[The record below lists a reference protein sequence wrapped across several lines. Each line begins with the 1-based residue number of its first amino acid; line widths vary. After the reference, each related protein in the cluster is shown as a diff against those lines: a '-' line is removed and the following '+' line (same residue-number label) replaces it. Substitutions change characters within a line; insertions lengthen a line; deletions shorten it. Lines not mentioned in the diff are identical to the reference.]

1 MPDAADASLGS
12 STDVAHPKSSGETVM
27 PPTAP
32 KKPDEFAQQKLMDMK
47 ATTWTPRVN
56 AHVPKSSGPTAPSV
70 HTPPVTHGMNAAQ
83 MAQMAQELAAMGWI
97 CTQPP
102 QPAAKAVETP
112 PPKAEAAKAAP
123 PPPKAAVEAPM
134 AAPPK
139 AVETPTPPAKA
150 AAVEAPMAAPPKAV
164 ETPPSPKAAVEAPKA
179 VPAPPKALQPP
190 APKAVEP
197 APSAVQ
203 PPPPNH
209 MSPPPKVSMG
219 PPPPPMQIKQEPLT
233 QQALQAHARANGLQ
247 KEQDKQYTRRAAA
260 NLIQRLRENPSRTQ
274 GMPALAQMVN
284 DEGKKSD
291 LISLLVTNDGSF
303 EKVGLHL

>member
-139 AVETPTPPAKA
+139 AVETP
-150 AAVEAPMAAPPKAV
+150 
-164 ETPPSPKAAVEAPKA
+164 PSPKAAVEAPKA

-247 KEQDKQYTRRAAA
+247 KEQDKQYTRRAA
-260 NLIQRLRENPSRTQ
+260 IQRLRENPSRTQ